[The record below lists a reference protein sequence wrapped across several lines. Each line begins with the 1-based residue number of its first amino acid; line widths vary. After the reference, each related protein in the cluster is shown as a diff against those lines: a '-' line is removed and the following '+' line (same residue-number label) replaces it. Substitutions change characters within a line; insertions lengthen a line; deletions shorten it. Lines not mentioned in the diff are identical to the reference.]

1 MQAKTALMICTLARV
16 YVAGQK
22 VSIITSEMYV
32 VGWLGEPVKF
42 NLPDAASG
50 NQ

>member
-1 MQAKTALMICTLARV
+1 MQARTALMICTLARV
-16 YVAGQK
+16 YVAGRR

-42 NLPDAASG
+42 GLPDAPSG
-50 NQ
+50 NR

>member
-16 YVAGQK
+16 YVAGRK

-32 VGWLGEPVKF
+32 VGLLGESVRF
-42 NLPDAASG
+42 SVPDAASG
-50 NQ
+50 DR